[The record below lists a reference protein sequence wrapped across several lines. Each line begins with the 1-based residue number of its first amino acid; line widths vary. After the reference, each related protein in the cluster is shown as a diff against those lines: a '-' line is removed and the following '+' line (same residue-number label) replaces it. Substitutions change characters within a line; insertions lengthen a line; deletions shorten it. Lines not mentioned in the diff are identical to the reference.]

1 MVKKKKVKN
10 EIQEIKMK
18 LLYNKYLLN
27 IALKFIF
34 TTGNTQHAFFCML

>member
-1 MVKKKKVKN
+1 MVEKRLETKLKKL
-10 EIQEIKMK
+10 KMK
-18 LLYNKYLLN
+18 LFYHKYLLN